1 MLIQLSLK
9 FEPSPE
15 EKVVIH
21 RLETALSRALGYD
34 EYYDVNDE
42 LLYRIALGRFMTARY
57 KTPTEYCLCLNG

>member
-21 RLETALSRALGYD
+21 RLETALSRALGDD
-34 EYYDVNDE
+34 EYYDVIDE
-42 LLYRIALGRFMTARY
+42 LDDPPPSDATTL
-57 KTPTEYCLCLNG
+57 PTEDPSQPNCM